1 MGILRTNTLSGI
13 GTDGPVFDG
22 ITRLDTFGYVVPPV
36 GVTSDRTLAG
46 VTTAQG
52 AIRFNTDSQKLEFY
66 AQDQWWEMVID
77 TPALGTS
84 SDTGAGARG
93 VFAGGYTGTPTF
105 TIFNVIEYITIS
117 STGNAQDFGDLSA
130 NNRGSGSCSSST
142 RGVFGGG
149 FAPAATNIIEY
160 ITISST
166 GNVVDFGD
174 LSVGKNSLSACS
186 SSTRGV
192 FGGGITPTPA
202 TTFLNTIEYI
212 TISSTGNVVD
222 FGDLSVGKFN
232 LSACSSSTRGVFGA
246 GVTPTPATT
255 YLNTIEYITISS
267 TGNVVDF
274 GDLSVGNWGPTS
286 CSSATRGIFA
296 GGYNT
301 STAYINTIE
310 YITLSSLGNAINFG
324 DLITTPWLAG
334 ACSSSTRAIVGGGW
348 TANPNTRTNVIQ
360 YVTIQ
365 SQGDAI
371 DFGDLTA
378 AKNALTA
385 CSNGHGGL

>member
-1 MGILRTNTLSGI
+1 MASI
-13 GTDGPVFDG
+13 P
-22 ITRLDTFGYVVPPV
+22 
-36 GVTSDRTLAG
+36 
-46 VTTAQG
+46 QG

-66 AQDQWWEMVID
+66 AQDQWFEMVID

-93 VFAGGYTGTPTF
+93 VFGGGYTVTPAF
-105 TIFNVIEYITIS
+105 TVFNV
-117 STGNAQDFGDLSA
+117 
-130 NNRGSGSCSSST
+130 
-142 RGVFGGG
+142 
-149 FAPAATNIIEY
+149 IEY

-174 LSVGKNSLSACS
+174 LSAGKLGLSACS

-192 FGGGITPTPA
+192 FGGGATPTPA
-202 TTFLNTIEYI
+202 FTYLNTIEYI

-222 FGDLSVGKFN
+222 FGDLSAGKYA
-232 LSACSSSTRGVFGA
+232 LSACSSSTRGVFGGGA
-246 GVTPTPATT
+246 TPTPVATRFNVIEYITISSTGNVVDFGDLSGVRLHFSPCSSSTRGVFGGGFTPTPVTT

-274 GDLSVGNWGPTS
+274 GDLSAGNWGPTS

-301 STAYINTIE
+301 PTVYINTIE

-334 ACSSSTRAIVGGGW
+334 ACSSSTRAIVGGGF
-348 TANPNTRTNVIQ
+348 TANPNIRTNVIQ

-378 AKNALTA
+378 TKNAPAA

>member
-1 MGILRTNTLSGI
+1 M
-13 GTDGPVFDG
+13 
-22 ITRLDTFGYVVPPV
+22 
-36 GVTSDRTLAG
+36 
-46 VTTAQG
+46 TAIPEG

-66 AQDQWWEMVID
+66 AQSEWWNMVTD
-77 TPALGTS
+77 TPNLNG
-84 SDTGAGARG
+84 GA
-93 VFAGGYTGTPTF
+93 
-105 TIFNVIEYITIS
+105 
-117 STGNAQDFGDLSA
+117 
-130 NNRGSGSCSSST
+130 

-149 FAPAATNIIEY
+149 LTITPAATRLNVIEY

-174 LSVGKNSLSACS
+174 LSVGKQSSTACSNSTRGVFGGGVTVTPAVTYFNTIEYITISSTGNVTDFGDLSAGKFSLSACS

-192 FGGGITPTPA
+192 FGGGQ
-202 TTFLNTIEYI
+202 
-212 TISSTGNVVD
+212 
-222 FGDLSVGKFN
+222 
-232 LSACSSSTRGVFGA
+232 
-246 GVTPTPATT
+246 TPTPATT

-274 GDLSVGNWGPTS
+274 GDLSVNKNSLSACSSSTRGVFGGGFTPTPTVTYLNVIEYITISSTGNVVDFGDLSAGNWGPTS

-301 STAYINTIE
+301 PTVYINTIE

-334 ACSSSTRAIVGGGW
+334 ACSSSTRAIVGGGF
-348 TANPNTRTNVIQ
+348 TANPNIRTNVIQ

>member
-13 GTDGPVFDG
+13 GTNGPVFDG
-22 ITRLDTFGYVVPPV
+22 VTRLDTQGYFVPPP
-36 GVTSDRTLAG
+36 GTTDQRSAG
-46 VTTAQG
+46 ITTTQG

-66 AQDQWWEMVID
+66 AQDQWFEMVID

-93 VFAGGYTGTPTF
+93 LFGGGYTGTPAF
-105 TIFNVIEYITIS
+105 TVFNV
-117 STGNAQDFGDLSA
+117 
-130 NNRGSGSCSSST
+130 
-142 RGVFGGG
+142 
-149 FAPAATNIIEY
+149 IEY

-174 LSVGKNSLSACS
+174 LSGVRLHFSPCS

-192 FGGGITPTPA
+192 FGGGFTPTP
-202 TTFLNTIEYI
+202 
-212 TISSTGNVVD
+212 V
-222 FGDLSVGKFN
+222 
-232 LSACSSSTRGVFGA
+232 
-246 GVTPTPATT
+246 TT

-274 GDLSVGNWGPTS
+274 GDLSAGNWGPTS

-301 STAYINTIE
+301 PTVYINTIE

-334 ACSSSTRAIVGGGW
+334 ACSSSTRAIVGGGF
-348 TANPNTRTNVIQ
+348 TANPNIRTNVIQ

-378 AKNALTA
+378 TKNAPAA

>member
-1 MGILRTNTLSGI
+1 MPAI
-13 GTDGPVFDG
+13 PE
-22 ITRLDTFGYVVPPV
+22 
-36 GVTSDRTLAG
+36 
-46 VTTAQG
+46 G

-66 AQDQWWEMVID
+66 AQSEWWNMVTD
-77 TPALGTS
+77 TPNLNG
-84 SDTGAGARG
+84 GA
-93 VFAGGYTGTPTF
+93 
-105 TIFNVIEYITIS
+105 
-117 STGNAQDFGDLSA
+117 
-130 NNRGSGSCSSST
+130 

-149 FAPAATNIIEY
+149 VTLTPTVTRLNVIEY

-174 LSVGKNSLSACS
+174 LSVGKSGLSACSSSTRGVFGGGITTIPAVTYLNVIEYITIASTGNAVDFGDLFTGRYVSGGCASSTRGVFGGGITTIPAVTRLNVIEYITISSTGDAVDFGDLSVGKNALSACS

-192 FGGGITPTPA
+192 FGGGITP
-202 TTFLNTIEYI
+202 
-212 TISSTGNVVD
+212 
-222 FGDLSVGKFN
+222 
-232 LSACSSSTRGVFGA
+232 
-246 GVTPTPATT
+246 T

-274 GDLSVGNWGPTS
+274 GDLSAGNWGPTS

-301 STAYINTIE
+301 PTVYINTIE

-348 TANPNTRTNVIQ
+348 TANPNIRTNVIQ